1 MIVSNL
7 LKVATCHKSLEV
19 RHLYPL
25 SWMMVDSVT
34 SEIGTSTTI
43 QGFGDIDCDEL
54 HDDRCVLS
62 HIKFQMWMVHVD
74 SLLKD
79 QSVVESR
86 LAL

>member
-1 MIVSNL
+1 MVYNL
-7 LKVATCHKSLEV
+7 LKVATCHRSLEV

-25 SWMMVDSVT
+25 WSWMVVDSVT
-34 SEIGTSTTI
+34 NESGTSTSI

-62 HIKFQMWMVHVD
+62 HIKFQMWIVHVD

-79 QSVVESR
+79 LSAVEIL